1 MIYKFK
7 TEDIR
12 DYQKLVELFEN
23 LRDGNVYQK
32 EVLKNQIK
40 SKSDL
45 RAIKKGNQKFKSVVQ
60 ITAIQNVKNY
70 FGLREKKLSNFLE
83 LFFFAV

>member
-12 DYQKLVELFEN
+12 GYQKLVELFEN